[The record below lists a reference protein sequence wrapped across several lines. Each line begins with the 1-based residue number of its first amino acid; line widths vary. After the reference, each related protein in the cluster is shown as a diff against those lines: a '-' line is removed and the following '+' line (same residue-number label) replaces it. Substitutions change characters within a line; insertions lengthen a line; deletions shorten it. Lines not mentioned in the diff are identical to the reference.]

1 MYNNDPMGILSS
13 DRHLEPLEASPR
25 VRKLLDQLEIA
36 ESNIKDLKE
45 ERDEFLRDLRYKQYL
60 TFDVRDRIVDMVI
73 DDYDHK
79 ISIWR
84 MDIDAYK
91 SALATEGAL

>member
-1 MYNNDPMGILSS
+1 MYNNDPLGIVSS
-13 DRHLEPLEASPR
+13 DRHLEPPEASPK

-45 ERDEFLRDLRYKQYL
+45 ERDEFLRDLRYKQHL
-60 TFDVRDRIVDMVI
+60 TFDVRDKIVDMVI
-73 DDYDHK
+73 DDYDRK
-79 ISIWR
+79 ISNWR

-91 SALATEGAL
+91 CALAQEGAL

>member
-45 ERDEFLRDLRYKQYL
+45 ERDEFLRDLRYKQHL

-73 DDYDHK
+73 DDYDRK
-79 ISIWR
+79 ISSWR

-91 SALATEGAL
+91 SALAIEGAL

>member
-45 ERDEFLRDLRYKQYL
+45 ERDEFLRDLRYKQHL

-79 ISIWR
+79 ISNWII
-84 MDIDAYK
+84 DIEDVK
-91 SALATEGAL
+91 DALAIEGAL